1 MDTIEI
7 NKLASPVSL
16 YLGALQSS
24 SKRPGA
30 VDALPEVTL
39 VRPKVCL
46 EEAHVAAY
54 ARVCGFCKVHGVP
67 ITYPQMLAFPLAMTF
82 FGSKFNPWPAMG
94 TVHLGNCIRQHRHLN
109 VGDEVRVELSTGPL
123 LSHEKGQVYRLDMRV
138 SRGDDLV
145 WEGEQFLLRVGAR
158 QPRGEAYVSAL
169 VDPTPLSH
177 QADFVASA
185 GIGRTYGHVS
195 GDINPIHLSAITA
208 RVFGFKRAIAH
219 GMWTKAKALATLLP
233 RDVIDQAEV
242 IAEFKTP
249 LYLPSKASLWSSRR
263 DDGAL
268 FEVRNAKGDKPHVRG
283 RVTY

>member
-109 VGDEVRVELSTGPL
+109 VLQ
-123 LSHEKGQVYRLDMRV
+123 GQL
-138 SRGDDLV
+138 
-145 WEGEQFLLRVGAR
+145 
-158 QPRGEAYVSAL
+158 
-169 VDPTPLSH
+169 H
-177 QADFVASA
+177 QAITDQQATTSL
-185 GIGRTYGHVS
+185 IYPLRRHVNQHQFHFAHQLNFQV
-195 GDINPIHLSAITA
+195 IN
-208 RVFGFKRAIAH
+208 
-219 GMWTKAKALATLLP
+219 
-233 RDVIDQAEV
+233 
-242 IAEFKTP
+242 
-249 LYLPSKASLWSSRR
+249 
-263 DDGAL
+263 
-268 FEVRNAKGDKPHVRG
+268 
-283 RVTY
+283 